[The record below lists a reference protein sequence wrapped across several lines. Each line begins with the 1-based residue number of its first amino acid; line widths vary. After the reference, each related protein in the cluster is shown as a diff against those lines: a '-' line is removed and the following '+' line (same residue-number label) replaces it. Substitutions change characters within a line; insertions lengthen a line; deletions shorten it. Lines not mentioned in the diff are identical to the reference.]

1 MPYAGVTIVRKD
13 FFIAVGQYVKRN
25 GKTYYKGDDGK
36 LYKDYSTALAV
47 ANRPQTGFEYG
58 LSLLG
63 IRPDRNQPSG
73 LQYGMSQLSGLA
85 GTPGK
90 PETGLQY
97 GLQQAGKL
105 FNSIGRS
112 ANASG
117 RAPTDAELLAEG
129 YRPLSEEFSAARNK
143 RQIFPAAPVLPPPVV
158 ISAGTVQPGAITKG
172 VTSSGELDYSQGD
185 EYKSQMAQY
194 RNLINQK
201 KTQEA
206 EDLGMQI
213 WMQKYGNS
221 PMGQAG
227 GFIGAKNP
235 LLAATFPETG
245 GYASTFAPVEDYQ
258 MGEFGTRAQ
267 GETGYTMESLNP
279 LQAQAQQQAATAA
292 QADKATTAGVKI
304 PVRNRVQ
311 AFLYGGM

>member
-25 GKTYYKGDDGK
+25 GKTYYKGDDGN
-36 LYKDYSTALAV
+36 LYTSYENAVSRANLNPFGRFVRNVSQGLDKVAANPLFIPQKGFNELTYMANQIAAGQTPYANLGRGALAKDI
-47 ANRPQTGFEYG
+47 PQ
-58 LSLLG
+58 
-63 IRPDRNQPSG
+63 NQPVNI
-73 LQYGMSQLSGLA
+73 
-85 GTPGK
+85 P
-90 PETGLQY
+90 
-97 GLQQAGKL
+97 
-105 FNSIGRS
+105 
-112 ANASG
+112 
-117 RAPTDAELLAEG
+117 
-129 YRPLSEEFSAARNK
+129 
-143 RQIFPAAPVLPPPVV
+143 
-158 ISAGTVQPGAITKG
+158 AGTVQPGNITKG
-172 VTSSGELDYSQGD
+172 VTSSGEVDYSQGD

-194 RNLINQK
+194 QNLVNQK

-213 WMQKYGNS
+213 WMQKYGNT

-258 MGEFGTRAQ
+258 MGDLGTRAQ